1 MIQSPLLIQNHSHF
15 PHHADQPRSANHFAF
30 LFSIPICPILEKKK
44 KIGEKFG
51 NIFAKIS
58 LFPSRSPP
66 CPAGSSASLPD
77 QKE

>member
-1 MIQSPLLIQNHSHF
+1 MRISP
-15 PHHADQPRSANHFAF
+15 DPRTISLF
-30 LFSIPICPILEKKK
+30 LFKFNMSDFGEKEK

-58 LFPSRSPP
+58 LFPSLSPP